1 MSAAAGEELERPP
14 PRVGLLRRWRRAL
27 GRDILAVAAM
37 AVVAVVVALA
47 LAPDLFATHSP
58 IRPSVDRLEPPSAAH
73 FMGTDQFGRDT
84 FSRVVAGAQV
94 SVAVGAVTAL
104 LAIALGVPL
113 GAIAGYNYGTRLDDA
128 IMRVM
133 DILLAFPPII
143 LAIAVIA
150 ALGTTPIDLGFVA
163 VPHIAKLL
171 FVIGIL
177 YAPQVARVTRSAV
190 LVERNEQYVLAEQA
204 LGAGHALILFRDIL
218 RNSVSPV
225 LVLGTVLVANAIIA
239 EASLSFLGLGIQ
251 PPKPSWGVMLSDA
264 KTYVTSGEWW
274 LTVFPGAL
282 IFFTVCSLNIIG
294 DFLRDVLDPREL
306 TRGSHG

>member
-1 MSAAAGEELERPP
+1 MATVGPLDVDAPP
-14 PRVGLLRRWRRAL
+14 PRVGFVRRARRTL
-27 GRDILAVAAM
+27 ARDPLAVAAM
-37 AVVAVVVALA
+37 AVVAVIVVLA
-47 LAPDLFATHSP
+47 LAPDLFTTYSP
-58 IRPSVDRLEPPSAAH
+58 IRPSVDRLEPPSATH
-73 FMGTDQFGRDT
+73 LMGTDQFGRDT
-84 FSRVVAGAQV
+84 FARAVAGAQV
-94 SVAVGAVTAL
+94 SLAVGAVTVVLA
-104 LAIALGVPL
+104 LAIGVPM
-113 GAIAGYNYGTRLDDA
+113 GALAGYNYGTRLDDA

-150 ALGTTPIDLGFVA
+150 ALGTEPLDLGIVT
-163 VPHIAKLL
+163 VPHITKLL
-171 FVIGIL
+171 FVIGVL

-204 LGAGHALILFRDIL
+204 LGAGHGRILFRDVL
-218 RNSVSPV
+218 RNCVSPV
-225 LVLGTVLVANAIIA
+225 SVHATVLVANAIIA

-251 PPKPSWGVMLSDA
+251 PPQPSWGVMLSDA

-282 IFFTVCSLNIIG
+282 IFLTVCSLNIMG

-306 TRGSHG
+306 TRSGHG

>member
-1 MSAAAGEELERPP
+1 
-14 PRVGLLRRWRRAL
+14 V
-27 GRDILAVAAM
+27 
-37 AVVAVVVALA
+37 
-47 LAPDLFATHSP
+47 
-58 IRPSVDRLEPPSAAH
+58 
-73 FMGTDQFGRDT
+73 
-84 FSRVVAGAQV
+84 
-94 SVAVGAVTAL
+94 
-104 LAIALGVPL
+104 
-113 GAIAGYNYGTRLDDA
+113 AGYNYGTRLDDA

-150 ALGTTPIDLGFVA
+150 ALGTSPLEFGIVT
-163 VPHIAKLL
+163 VPHITKLL

-190 LVERNEQYVLAEQA
+190 LVERSEQYVLAEQA
-204 LGAGHALILFRDIL
+204 LGAGHVRILFRDVL
-218 RNSVSPV
+218 RNCVSPV
-225 LVLGTVLVANAIIA
+225 LVLATVLVANAIIA

-251 PPKPSWGVMLSDA
+251 PPQPSWGVMLSDA

-282 IFFTVCSLNIIG
+282 IFLTVCSLNILG

>member
-1 MSAAAGEELERPP
+1 MAIRTADDLDAPP
-14 PRVGLLRRWRRAL
+14 PRVGLIRRWRRAL
-27 GRDILAVAAM
+27 GRDVLAIVAM
-37 AVVAVVVALA
+37 VVVTVVVALA
-47 LAPDLFATHSP
+47 LAPEVFSTHSP

-104 LAIALGVPL
+104 LAIVIGVPL
-113 GAIAGYNYGTRLDDA
+113 GAVAGYNYGTRLDDA

-150 ALGTTPIDLGFVA
+150 ALGTSPLEFGIVT
-163 VPHIAKLL
+163 VPHITKLL

-190 LVERNEQYVLAEQA
+190 LVERSEQYVLAEQA
-204 LGAGHALILFRDIL
+204 LGAGHVRILFRDVL
-218 RNSVSPV
+218 RNCVSPV
-225 LVLGTVLVANAIIA
+225 LVLATVLVANAIIA

-251 PPKPSWGVMLSDA
+251 PPQPSWGVMLSDA

-282 IFFTVCSLNIIG
+282 IFLTVCSLNILG

>member
-1 MSAAAGEELERPP
+1 MATAHADELDAPP
-14 PRVGLLRRWRRAL
+14 PRVGVARRWRRAL
-27 GRDILAVAAM
+27 GRDVLAVAAIV
-37 AVVAVVVALA
+37 VVAIVVALA
-47 LAPDLFATHSP
+47 IAPDLFSTHSA

-73 FMGTDQFGRDT
+73 LMGTDQFGRDT
-84 FSRVVAGAQV
+84 FSRVAEGAQV

-104 LAIALGVPL
+104 LAILLGVPI
-113 GAIAGYNYGTRLDDA
+113 GAIAGYNYGTPLDDA
-128 IMRVM
+128 IMRIM

-150 ALGTTPIDLGFVA
+150 ALGTAPIELA
-163 VPHIAKLL
+163 VVTIPHIAKLL

-177 YAPQVARVTRSAV
+177 YVPQVARVTRSAV

-204 LGAGHALILFRDIL
+204 LGAGHARILFRDIL

-251 PPKPSWGVMLSDA
+251 PPQPSWGVMLSDA

-282 IFFTVCSLNIIG
+282 IFLTVCSLNIIG
-294 DFLRDVLDPREL
+294 DFLRDLLDPREL
-306 TRGSHG
+306 TRGDHG

>member
-1 MSAAAGEELERPP
+1 
-14 PRVGLLRRWRRAL
+14 
-27 GRDILAVAAM
+27 
-37 AVVAVVVALA
+37 
-47 LAPDLFATHSP
+47 
-58 IRPSVDRLEPPSAAH
+58 
-73 FMGTDQFGRDT
+73 MGTDQFGRDT
-84 FSRVVAGAQV
+84 FSRAVAGAQV
-94 SVAVGAVTAL
+94 SLAVGAVTVILA
-104 LAIALGVPL
+104 LAIGVPM
-113 GAIAGYNYGTRLDDA
+113 GALAGYGYGTRLDDA

-150 ALGTTPIDLGFVA
+150 ALGTEPLDLGVVT
-163 VPHIAKLL
+163 VPHITKLL

-204 LGAGHALILFRDIL
+204 LGAGHTRILFRDVL
-218 RNSVSPV
+218 RNCVSPV
-225 LVLGTVLVANAIIA
+225 SVHATVLVANAIIA

-251 PPKPSWGVMLSDA
+251 PPQPSWGVMLSDA

-274 LTVFPGAL
+274 LTVFPGVL
-282 IFFTVCSLNIIG
+282 IFVTVCSLNILG

-306 TRGSHG
+306 TRGGHG

>member
-1 MSAAAGEELERPP
+1 VATTRPLDVDAPP
-14 PRVGLLRRWRRAL
+14 PRVSFARRARRTL
-27 GRDILAVAAM
+27 GRDLLAVVAM
-37 AVVAVVVALA
+37 AVLAVVLLFA

-73 FMGTDQFGRDT
+73 LMGTDQFGRDT
-84 FSRVVAGAQV
+84 FSRAVAGAQV
-94 SVAVGAVTAL
+94 SLAVGAVTVVLA
-104 LAIALGVPL
+104 LAIGVPL
-113 GAIAGYNYGTRLDDA
+113 GALAGYGYGTRLDEA

-150 ALGTTPIDLGFVA
+150 ALGTEPLDLGVVT
-163 VPHIAKLL
+163 VPHITKLL

-204 LGAGHALILFRDIL
+204 LGAGHTRILFRDVL
-218 RNSVSPV
+218 RNCVSPV
-225 LVLGTVLVANAIIA
+225 SVHATVLVANAIIA

-251 PPKPSWGVMLSDA
+251 PPQPSWGVMLSDA

-274 LTVFPGAL
+274 LTVFPGVL
-282 IFFTVCSLNIIG
+282 IFVTVCSLNILG

-306 TRGSHG
+306 TRGGHG